1 MGGPRAPLG
10 GLDVQTPP
18 TVMGTLLLRGRCMRK
33 RVSCTRMRRTR
44 ERTPL
49 TFVITASEP
58 QTITEGS
65 GSSSSSTL
73 TTPDIIVVP
82 STFVADN
89 YPFAAIVGAAIVAT
103 IVMAMLMR
111 WKGPAAQSTSSTGV
125 K

>member
-1 MGGPRAPLG
+1 
-10 GLDVQTPP
+10 
-18 TVMGTLLLRGRCMRK
+18 
-33 RVSCTRMRRTR
+33 MRRTR